1 MMDHINKSMRL
12 SHFVHFE
19 AAYSSFKDWET
30 VINFITTETR
40 MDGVSI
46 FSVSKKTQIEMR
58 IK

>member
-1 MMDHINKSMRL
+1 MMDHTNKSTRL

-19 AAYSSFKDWET
+19 AAYSSSQDWKT
-30 VINFITTETR
+30 VINFITIETR

-46 FSVSKKTQIEMR
+46 FSVEMR